1 MLGETRTLER
11 KRGCC
16 EVEKECDPIEITGSK
31 APLPTMIDEGLDDE
45 GG

>member
-11 KRGCC
+11 KRGGC
-16 EVEKECDPIEITGSK
+16 EVEKECESK

>member
-11 KRGCC
+11 KRGRC
-16 EVEKECDPIEITGSK
+16 EVEKERDPTEVIGRK
-31 APLPTMIDEGLDDE
+31 APLLTMIDEGLDDE

>member
-1 MLGETRTLER
+1 MLGETKTLER
-11 KRGCC
+11 KRGRC
-16 EVEKECDPIEITGSK
+16 EVEKECDPTEVTGSK